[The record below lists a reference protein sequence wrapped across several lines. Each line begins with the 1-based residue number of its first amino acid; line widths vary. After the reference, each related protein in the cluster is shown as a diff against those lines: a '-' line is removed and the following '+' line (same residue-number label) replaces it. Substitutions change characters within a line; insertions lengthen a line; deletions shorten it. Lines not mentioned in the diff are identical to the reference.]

1 MKEGKGS
8 YNYCKNYIL
17 TYGMSMNYITPKRGR
32 EGYDLKNIYFS
43 EVIIIGS
50 VGPLAGVWDL
60 F

>member
-1 MKEGKGS
+1 
-8 YNYCKNYIL
+8 
-17 TYGMSMNYITPKRGR
+17 MNYITPKRGR
-32 EGYDLKNIYFS
+32 EGYDLKNIFFS